1 MIPEGVTRFV
11 TPEGVTTLP
20 RPSALVFD
28 LDGTLVDSRED
39 IASAANAALA
49 FLHLAPLAF
58 EAVLPMIG
66 DGATALVERALAAS
80 GGRPADLEIA
90 LGAFRAHYL
99 AHPCARTKLLPGAAR
114 ALALG
119 LPAAVVTNKPRDVT
133 ELVLRALGIREAFA
147 AVRGGGDHPLKPAP
161 DGIVSALAE
170 LGVRA
175 ADAWMIGDGPQD
187 VLAGRAAG
195 CPTLAVPGIADRAHV
210 LAARPDHVARD
221 LDEVCD
227 LVERLTSPPA

>member
-1 MIPEGVTRFV
+1 M
-11 TPEGVTTLP
+11 TLP

-49 FLHLAPLAF
+49 RLHLRPLAF

-66 DGATALVERALAAS
+66 DGASALVTRALAAA
-80 GGRPADLEIA
+80 GGRPEDLAVA
-90 LGAFRAHYL
+90 LGAFREHYL
-99 AHPCARTKLLPGAAR
+99 AHPCAHTRLLPGASR
-114 ALALG
+114 ALGLG

-133 ELVLRALGIREAFA
+133 ELVLRGLGVRDALAV
-147 AVRGGGDHPLKPAP
+147 VRGGGDHPLKPAP
-161 DGIVSALAE
+161 DGVLSALAE
-170 LGVRA
+170 LGVRPRE
-175 ADAWMIGDGPQD
+175 AWMIGDGPQD

-195 CPTLAVPGIADRAHV
+195 CATVAVPGIAEQAHV

-227 LVERLTSPPA
+227 LVLALTCRA